1 MTNEEFI
8 KSISLD
14 GEIWKSVVGFEGR
27 YSVSSL
33 GRVVTFGFH
42 DCGRVPKKNFS
53 PKILKTDLAKGYPRL
68 CLYKNNL
75 RYKRLVQ
82 RLVAEAFIP
91 NPDNYPTVDHIDR
104 NRQNNT
110 VTNLRWCTLSDNMK
124 NPLTIEH
131 LRKINI
137 GRSHPQNYRPVV
149 SVDKK
154 GNVKIY
160 ESIKACV
167 AEGFKSSAIS
177 DVCAG
182 RSRTHKGYQWMYLSD
197 YETLI
202 NKSKNA

>member
-1 MTNEEFI
+1 MTNQEFI
-8 KSISLD
+8 ESISLPNEEWRD
-14 GEIWKSVVGFEGR
+14 VVGFEGR
-27 YSVSSL
+27 YAVSSF

-53 PKILKTDLAKGYPRL
+53 PKILKTDLARGYVRL
-68 CLYKNNL
+68 CLYKNNKQ
-75 RYKRLVQ
+75 YKRVVH

-91 NPDNYPTVDHIDR
+91 NPNNYPTVDHIDR
-104 NRQNNT
+104 NRQNNE

-137 GRSHPQNYRPVV
+137 GRSLPQNYRPVV

-154 GNVKIY
+154 GNIKKY
-160 ESIKACV
+160 ESIKSCV

-182 RSRTHKGYQWMYLSD
+182 RSRTHKGLRWMYLSD
-197 YETLI
+197 YENLI
-202 NKSKNA
+202 NKSKNY

>member
-1 MTNEEFI
+1 MTNQEFI
-8 KSISLD
+8 ESISLPNEEWRD
-14 GEIWKSVVGFEGR
+14 VVGFEGR
-27 YSVSSL
+27 YAVSSF

-42 DCGRVPKKNFS
+42 DCGCVPKKNFS
-53 PKILKTDLAKGYPRL
+53 PKILKTDLARGYLRL
-68 CLYKNNL
+68 CLYKNNKQ
-75 RYKRLVQ
+75 YKRVVH

-91 NPDNYPTVDHIDR
+91 NPNNYPTVDHIDR
-104 NRQNNT
+104 NRQNNK

-137 GRSHPQNYRPVV
+137 GRSLPQNYRPVV

-154 GNVKIY
+154 GNIKKY
-160 ESIKACV
+160 ESIKSCV

-182 RSRTHKGYQWMYLSD
+182 RSRTHKGLRWMYLSD
-197 YETLI
+197 YENLI
-202 NKSKNA
+202 NKSKNS

>member
-1 MTNEEFI
+1 MTNQEFI
-8 KSISLD
+8 ESISLPNEEWRD
-14 GEIWKSVVGFEGR
+14 VVGFEGR
-27 YSVSSL
+27 YAVSSF

-53 PKILKTDLAKGYPRL
+53 PKILKTDLARGYLRL
-68 CLYKNNL
+68 CLYKNKKQ
-75 RYKRLVQ
+75 YKKVVH

-91 NPDNYPTVDHIDR
+91 NPNNYPTVDHIDR
-104 NRQNNT
+104 NRQNNK

-137 GRSHPQNYRPVV
+137 GRSLPQNYRPVV

-154 GNVKIY
+154 GNIKKY
-160 ESIKACV
+160 ESIKSCV

-182 RSRTHKGYQWMYLSD
+182 RSRTHKGLRWMYLSD
-197 YETLI
+197 YENLI
-202 NKSKNA
+202 NKSKNS

>member
-1 MTNEEFI
+1 MTNQEFI
-8 KSISLD
+8 ESISLSNEEWRD
-14 GEIWKSVVGFEGR
+14 VVGFEGR
-27 YSVSSL
+27 YAVSSF

-42 DCGRVPKKNFS
+42 DCGRVPKNNFS
-53 PKILKTDLAKGYPRL
+53 PKILKTDLARGYLRL
-68 CLYKNNL
+68 CLYKNN
-75 RYKRLVQ
+75 KQHKKVVH

-91 NPDNYPTVDHIDR
+91 NPNNYPTVDHIDR
-104 NRQNNT
+104 NRQNNK

-137 GRSHPQNYRPVV
+137 GRSLPQNYRPVV

-154 GNVKIY
+154 GNIKTY
-160 ESIKACV
+160 ESIKSCV

-182 RSRTHKGYQWMYLSD
+182 RSRTHKGLSWMYLSD
-197 YETLI
+197 YESLT
-202 NKSKNA
+202 NKSKNS

>member
-1 MTNEEFI
+1 MTNKEFI
-8 KSISLD
+8 ESISLPNEEWRD
-14 GEIWKSVVGFEGR
+14 VVGFEGR
-27 YSVSSL
+27 YAVSSF

-53 PKILKTDLAKGYPRL
+53 PKILKTDLARGYLRL
-68 CLYKNNL
+68 CLYKNNKQ
-75 RYKRLVQ
+75 YKRVVH

-91 NPDNYPTVDHIDR
+91 NPNNYPTVDHIDR
-104 NRQNNT
+104 NRQNNK

-137 GRSHPQNYRPVV
+137 GRSLPQNYRPVV

-154 GNVKIY
+154 GNIKKY
-160 ESIKACV
+160 ESIKSCV

-182 RSRTHKGYQWMYLSD
+182 RRRTHKGLRWMYLSD
-197 YETLI
+197 YENLI

>member
-1 MTNEEFI
+1 MTNQEFI
-8 KSISLD
+8 ESISLPNEEWRD
-14 GEIWKSVVGFEGR
+14 VVGFEGR
-27 YSVSSL
+27 YAVSSF

-53 PKILKTDLAKGYPRL
+53 PKILKTDLARGYLRL
-68 CLYKNNL
+68 CLYKNNKQ
-75 RYKRLVQ
+75 YKRVVH

-91 NPDNYPTVDHIDR
+91 NPNNYPTVDHIDR
-104 NRQNNT
+104 NRQNNK

-137 GRSHPQNYRPVV
+137 GRSLPQNYRPVV

-154 GNVKIY
+154 GNIKKY
-160 ESIKACV
+160 ESIKSCV

-182 RSRTHKGYQWMYLSD
+182 RSRTHKGLRWMYLSD
-197 YETLI
+197 YENLI
-202 NKSKNA
+202 NKSKNS